1 MKKNINNYCNNISNN
16 IHFKISTL
24 IMNSKL
30 NKSFGTLLKLCIK
43 YDIQLFNNDNDN
55 NYNIRQN
62 KDIIND
68 VIYLKKKMIIN
79 YTNNILNI
87 QNNDN
92 FLIDMDNLYNDIRKN
107 IKELQTLYI
116 LLNDIYND
124 IELKK
129 MFYNNEN
136 NDKKSDENNDK
147 KSDENNDKKK
157 YKIVDKFIAEYIC

>member
-55 NYNIRQN
+55 NYHIRQN

-87 QNNDN
+87 QNNEN

-136 NDKKSDENNDK
+136 NDKKSDEINDK